1 MYGTFLKIFRL
12 QSLIDFIKVSVQ
24 NHFIQKMTNK
34 EISQKFEE
42 KKRKD
47 LIASLAIDALGM
59 ATFLIPAL
67 GEVGD
72 VVIAPIIS
80 ALIYAVHKTT
90 IGAIAGFLEEII
102 PFTDIIP
109 TATIIWAYRYIFKKG
124 NTFSE
129 FMSKFRNTDANEIS
143 KTLQIK

>member
-1 MYGTFLKIFRL
+1 
-12 QSLIDFIKVSVQ
+12 
-24 NHFIQKMTNK
+24 MTNK
-34 EISQKFEE
+34 EISQKFED
-42 KKRKD
+42 KKQKD

-59 ATFLIPAL
+59 ATYIIPAL

-80 ALIYAVHKTT
+80 ALIYAVHRTT
-90 IGAIAGFLEEII
+90 FGAIAGFLEEII

-109 TATIIWAYRYIFKKG
+109 TATIIWVYRYLFKKE
-124 NTFSE
+124 NTLKDFFNKYKSE
-129 FMSKFRNTDANEIS
+129 KDKDT